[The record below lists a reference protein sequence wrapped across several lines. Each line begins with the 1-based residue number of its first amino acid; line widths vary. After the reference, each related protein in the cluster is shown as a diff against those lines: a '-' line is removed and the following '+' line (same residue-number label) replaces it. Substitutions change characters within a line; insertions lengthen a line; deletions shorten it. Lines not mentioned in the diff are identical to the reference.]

1 MTMRTSRPLRV
12 KRSEFHGAKAFGND
26 WRMAMLTALDV
37 RRLTF
42 YKWIY
47 SLESS
52 GFTAQEAQY
61 LLFVKWLVAN
71 GRLER

>member
-1 MTMRTSRPLRV
+1 MAS
-12 KRSEFHGAKAFGND
+12 AKAFGND

-52 GFTAQEAQY
+52 GFTRSEAEY
-61 LLFVKWLVAN
+61 LTFVKWLVAR
-71 GRLER
+71 GRIER